1 MNTEQ
6 RDSLGARAPA
16 GLTTAMIMAYFV
28 AVSLRTGLIG
38 VGPLIPD
45 IREDLSLSNTN
56 ASLLVA
62 LPPLLMGAFA
72 VPGGR
77 FADRRGARLTMT
89 IGLAIVAIAGGMR
102 AIAPGFAVLIGLT
115 ILFGA
120 GIGISQPAMPRLG
133 RSLMPLRMGI
143 ATGVFTGGFFT
154 GSVVAAS
161 ITGPLFLS
169 SDRVD
174 DWRLPL
180 AIWGAIAGVTL
191 IAWMISLTRW
201 SIPAQTQQTI
211 RHASSTVSENDW
223 SPWRDR
229 KTWIVAGIFAAQ
241 GLAYY
246 ALVAWLPSIYE
257 DHGLNDSQ
265 IAILFALFNMA
276 TFPAMVFLPI
286 LSDRINSRR
295 LPTLAAAT
303 IFLVASTGLALA
315 PVTSGVKWIW
325 PVGAG
330 FGLAGLFGMGMLMP
344 TDTARPGKIGQT
356 AGMVLAVGYVA
367 SGLGPI
373 IGGAIQDLTGSFD
386 LALQLIPLVALGAI
400 ALAWMS
406 PTPREAT
413 VLLERHS

>member
-16 GLTTAMIMAYFV
+16 GLTTAMIMAYLV

-89 IGLAIVAIAGGMR
+89 LGLAIVAIAGGLR
-102 AIAPGFAVLIGLT
+102 AVAPGFAVLIGLT

-120 GIGISQPAMPRLG
+120 GIGITQPAMPRLG

-169 SDRVD
+169 ADRND

-180 AIWGAIAGVTL
+180 GVWGAIALATL

-201 SIPAQTQQTI
+201 SIPAQHTVHHSSATI
-211 RHASSTVSENDW
+211 SDDKWT
-223 SPWRDR
+223 PWRDR

-246 ALVAWLPSIYE
+246 VLVAWMPSIYE

-286 LSDRINSRR
+286 FSDRINSRR
-295 LPTLAAAT
+295 LPTMAAAT
-303 IFLVASTGLALA
+303 IFLIASTGLALA
-315 PVTSGVKWIW
+315 PTAGGVKWIW
-325 PVGAG
+325 PIGAG

-344 TDTARPGKIGQT
+344 TDTARPGKMGQT

-373 IGGAIQDLTGSFD
+373 MGGAIQDLTGSFD
-386 LALQLIPLVALGAI
+386 LALQLLPFVALLAI
-400 ALAWMS
+400 ALAWLAPS
-406 PTPREAT
+406 PREAT
-413 VLLERHS
+413 ILLERRS